1 MTVKS
6 NLSDAWF
13 AKAEACDRYNIA
25 DPRRARYDQSRGNAE
40 QRYTI
45 VFPAGGHNES
55 LFT

>member
-1 MTVKS
+1 VYNS
-6 NLSDAWF
+6 PNSFDN
-13 AKAEACDRYNIA
+13 EAIA

-45 VFPAGGHNES
+45 VFPEGGHNES